1 MPVRRHYLGL
11 ALLLIIG
18 AAAIIAASALV
29 FAQDR
34 PLMEHAGHIHG
45 GEATVPAMPGQDAF
59 GTIQEIVRI
68 LDADPAKSRA
78 TTPPSSRSRLAGG
91 APFL

>member
-1 MPVRRHYLGL
+1 MPVRRHYLSL
-11 ALLLIIG
+11 VLLLIVG
-18 AAAIIAASALV
+18 AAAIIAASFLV

-34 PLMEHAGHIHG
+34 SDMDHAGHIHS
-45 GEATVPAMPGQDAF
+45 GEATVPTMPGP
-59 GTIQEIVRI
+59 EIVRI
-68 LDADPAKSRA
+68 LEADPAKSRA